1 MSGMAIFFIG
11 LGVSALCLLG
21 LYFTVADISRL
32 GRESDARAR
41 AHGR

>member
-1 MSGMAIFFIG
+1 MSGMAIFFVG
-11 LGVSALCLLG
+11 LGVSALCLFG
-21 LYFTVADISRL
+21 LYFTITETSRL

>member
-1 MSGMAIFFIG
+1 MSGMAIFFVG
-11 LGVSALCLLG
+11 LGVSALCLFG
-21 LYFTVADISRL
+21 LYFTITDISRL